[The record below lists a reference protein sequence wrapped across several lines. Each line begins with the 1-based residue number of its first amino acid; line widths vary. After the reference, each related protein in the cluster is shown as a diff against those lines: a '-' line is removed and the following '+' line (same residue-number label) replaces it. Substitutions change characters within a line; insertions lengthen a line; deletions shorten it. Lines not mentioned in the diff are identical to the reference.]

1 VECGIFY
8 QLTPH
13 SAIRNLKL
21 EFIMPYTLWFDKAG
35 KEAIG
40 LVGGKN
46 ASLGELIKA
55 DIPVPPGFSV
65 TTETY
70 SEFLSGGGLKE
81 KIENLLSKI
90 DIQDVSSLENASKVI
105 RQLMAEATFSK
116 RIEEEISSNYQALTQ
131 VCDVRDLPVAV
142 RSSATAE
149 DLPGASFAG
158 QQDTFLWVQGSDE
171 VLEKIKLCMSSL
183 FTPRAI
189 SYRIKMGFPHEKV
202 LISVGIQK
210 IVDARAAGV
219 MFTLNP
225 TNGDPSKVVIEGNW
239 GLGETVVSGICNP
252 DKYVVDKVTK
262 EIERKVSLKECECI
276 YDPVRG
282 GVAHVDTPPERREI
296 PCIEDQEI
304 LELARYAKKVEGYY
318 GCPQDIEWA
327 IDKQKP
333 FPLNIFMVQSRPET
347 IWSQQ
352 KKGPVLGKKNVYEL
366 LMEKALSRVK
376 VSS

>member
-1 VECGIFY
+1 
-8 QLTPH
+8 
-13 SAIRNLKL
+13 
-21 EFIMPYTLWFDKAG
+21 MPYTLWFDKAG

-70 SEFLSGGGLKE
+70 LELLSGGGMKE
-81 KIENLLSKI
+81 KIEEILSRI
-90 DIQDVSSLENASKVI
+90 DLQDVASLENASKVI
-105 RQLMAEATFSK
+105 RQLMTEASLPK
-116 RIEEEISSNYQALTQ
+116 RIEEEISFNYQTLAQ
-131 VCDVRDLPVAV
+131 VFDVPNLPVAV

-158 QQDTFLWVQGSDE
+158 QQDTYLWVQGSDE

-202 LISVGIQK
+202 LISVGVQK

-225 TNGDPSKVVIEGNW
+225 LNGDPSKVVIEGNW
-239 GLGETVVSGICNP
+239 GLGETVVSGQVNP
-252 DKYVVDKVTK
+252 DKFVVDKVTK
-262 EIERKVSLKECECI
+262 EIESTISQKWTECI
-276 YDPVRG
+276 FDPEKGMVC
-282 GVAHVDTPPERREI
+282 HLDIPHERQEI
-296 PCIEDQEI
+296 QCIEDQEV
-304 LELARYAKKVEGYY
+304 LELARYARRIEEYY

-327 IDKQKP
+327 IDKDKP
-333 FPLNIFMVQSRPET
+333 FPLNIFLVQSRPET
-347 IWSQQ
+347 VCSQQ
-352 KKGPVLGKKNVYEL
+352 KKEPVLGKKSAYDL
-366 LMEKALSRVK
+366 LMEKALQRIKIGS
-376 VSS
+376 

>member
-1 VECGIFY
+1 
-8 QLTPH
+8 
-13 SAIRNLKL
+13 
-21 EFIMPYTLWFDKAG
+21 MPYTLWFDKAG

-65 TTETY
+65 TTEAY
-70 SEFLSGGGLKE
+70 DEFLTGWGIKE
-81 KIENLLSKI
+81 VMESILARI
-90 DIQDVSSLENASKVI
+90 DLQDVASLEEASKSI
-105 RQLMAEATFSK
+105 RKLMEEAPFPK
-116 RIEEEISSNYQALTQ
+116 RIEEEISFNYQALAQ
-131 VCDVRDLPVAV
+131 VCDVPNLPVAV

-158 QQDTFLWVQGSDE
+158 QQDTFLWIQGSDE
-171 VLEKIKLCMSSL
+171 VLKRIKFCMSSL

-202 LISVGIQK
+202 LISVGVQK

-252 DKYVVDKVTK
+252 DKYVVDKVTG
-262 EIERKVSLKECECI
+262 EIERRVSLKECECI

-296 PCIEDQEI
+296 PCVEDQEI
-304 LELARYAKKVEGYY
+304 LELGRYAKRVEEHY

-352 KKGPVLGKKNVYEL
+352 KKGPVLGKKSAYEL
-366 LMEKALSRVK
+366 LMEKALTSIK
-376 VSS
+376 IGF

>member
-1 VECGIFY
+1 V
-8 QLTPH
+8 
-13 SAIRNLKL
+13 
-21 EFIMPYTLWFDKAG
+21 PYTLWFDKAG

-70 SEFLSGGGLKE
+70 LELLSGGGMKE
-81 KIENLLSKI
+81 KIEEVLSRI
-90 DIQDVSSLENASKVI
+90 DLQDVASLENASKVI
-105 RQLMAEATFSK
+105 RQLMTEASLPK
-116 RIEEEISSNYQALTQ
+116 RIEEEISFNYQALAQ
-131 VCDVRDLPVAV
+131 VFDVPDLPVAV

-202 LISVGIQK
+202 LISVGVQK

-225 TNGDPSKVVIEGNW
+225 TDGDPSKVVIEGNW

-252 DKYVVDKVTK
+252 DKFVVDKVTK
-262 EIERKVSLKECECI
+262 VIERMVSLKECECI

-282 GVAHVDTPPERREI
+282 GVMHVDTPPDRREI

-304 LELARYAKKVEGYY
+304 LELARYAKRVEEYY

-333 FPLNIFMVQSRPET
+333 FPFNIFMVQSRPET
-347 IWSQQ
+347 VWSQ
-352 KKGPVLGKKNVYEL
+352 KKKEPVLGKKSAYEL
-366 LMEKALSRVK
+366 LMEKALARVK
-376 VSS
+376 ISS

>member
-1 VECGIFY
+1 
-8 QLTPH
+8 
-13 SAIRNLKL
+13 
-21 EFIMPYTLWFDKAG
+21 MPYTLWFDKAG

-46 ASLGELIKA
+46 ASLGELIRG

-70 SEFLSGGGLKE
+70 LEFLSGGGMKK
-81 KIENLLSKI
+81 KIEEILSRI
-90 DIQDVSSLENASKVI
+90 DLQDVASLENASKVI
-105 RQLMAEATFSK
+105 RRLMTEASLPQ
-116 RIEEEISSNYQALTQ
+116 RIKEEISFNYQALAQ
-131 VCDVRDLPVAV
+131 VFDAPNLPVAV

-158 QQDTFLWVQGSDE
+158 QQDTYLWVQGSDE
-171 VLEKIKLCMSSL
+171 VLEKVKLCMSSL

-189 SYRIKMGFPHEKV
+189 SYRMKMGFPHEKV
-202 LISVGIQK
+202 LISVGVQK

-252 DKYVVDKVTK
+252 DKYVVDKVTS
-262 EIERKVSLKECECI
+262 EIERMLSVKECECI

-282 GVAHVDTPPERREI
+282 GVMHVDTPPDRREI

-304 LELARYAKKVEGYY
+304 IELARYAKRVEEYY

-327 IDKQKP
+327 IDKHKP
-333 FPLNIFMVQSRPET
+333 FPFNIFMVQSRPET
-347 IWSQQ
+347 VWSQR
-352 KKGPVLGKKNVYEL
+352 KREPVLGGKSAYEL
-366 LMEKALSRVK
+366 LFEKVLTRIKIGS
-376 VSS
+376 

>member
-1 VECGIFY
+1 V
-8 QLTPH
+8 
-13 SAIRNLKL
+13 
-21 EFIMPYTLWFDKAG
+21 PYTLWFDKAG

-70 SEFLSGGGLKE
+70 LEFLSGGGMKG
-81 KIENLLSKI
+81 KIEEILSRV
-90 DIQDVSSLENASKVI
+90 DLQDVASLENASKVI
-105 RQLMAEATFSK
+105 RQLMAEASLPK
-116 RIEEEISSNYQALTQ
+116 RIEEEISSNYQALAQ
-131 VCDVRDLPVAV
+131 VFDVPDLPVAV

-171 VLEKIKLCMSSL
+171 VLEKVKLCMSSL

-202 LISVGIQK
+202 LISVGVQK

-219 MFTLNP
+219 TFTLNP

-252 DKYVVDKVTK
+252 DKFVVDKVTR
-262 EIERKVSLKECECI
+262 EIERKI
-276 YDPVRG
+276 
-282 GVAHVDTPPERREI
+282 
-296 PCIEDQEI
+296 
-304 LELARYAKKVEGYY
+304 
-318 GCPQDIEWA
+318 
-327 IDKQKP
+327 
-333 FPLNIFMVQSRPET
+333 
-347 IWSQQ
+347 
-352 KKGPVLGKKNVYEL
+352 
-366 LMEKALSRVK
+366 
-376 VSS
+376 

>member
-1 VECGIFY
+1 V
-8 QLTPH
+8 
-13 SAIRNLKL
+13 
-21 EFIMPYTLWFDKAG
+21 PYTLWFDKAG
-35 KEAIG
+35 KEALG

-65 TTETY
+65 TTEAY
-70 SEFLSGGGLKE
+70 SEFLSGGGLKK
-81 KIENLLSKI
+81 KIEEILSQI
-90 DIQDVSSLENASKVI
+90 HHQDVASLESASKTI
-105 RQLMAEATFSK
+105 RELMASTLMPK
-116 RIEEEISSNYQALTQ
+116 RIEEDISSNYQALAQ
-131 VCDVRDLPVAV
+131 VCDIRDIPVAV

-158 QQDTFLWVQGSDE
+158 QQDTFLWVRGCDE

-183 FTPRAI
+183 FTSRAI
-189 SYRIKMGFPHEKV
+189 SYRMKMGFPHDKI
-202 LISVGIQK
+202 LISAGVQK
-210 IVDARAAGV
+210 MVDARAAGV
-219 MFTLNP
+219 MFTVNP
-225 TNGDPSKVVIEGNW
+225 LNGDPSKVVIEGNW

-252 DKYVVDKVTK
+252 DKFVVDKVIMV
-262 EIERKVSLKECECI
+262 IERMVSLKECECI

-282 GVAHVDTPPERREI
+282 GVIHVDTPPERREI

-304 LELARYAKKVEGYY
+304 LELARYAKRIEEYY

-327 IDKQKP
+327 IDKHNP
-333 FPLNIFMVQSRPET
+333 FPFNIYMVQSRPET
-347 IWSQQ
+347 VWSQ
-352 KKGPVLGKKNVYEL
+352 KKKEPVLGKKSVYEL